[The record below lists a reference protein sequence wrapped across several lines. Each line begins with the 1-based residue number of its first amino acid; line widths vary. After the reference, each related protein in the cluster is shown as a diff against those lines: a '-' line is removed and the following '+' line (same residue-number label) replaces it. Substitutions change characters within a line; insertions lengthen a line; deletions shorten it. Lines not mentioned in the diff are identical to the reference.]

1 MFGAIAEA
9 KHMCEALSTPVLEQ
23 TAAWPATGKT
33 FRGLETLLSGGG
45 IFQATQMGRW

>member
-33 FRGLETLLSGGG
+33 FRGLETLLSNRRRDFPGYPNG
-45 IFQATQMGRW
+45 